1 MKSKSTRHASAPL
14 KLNMYQ
20 ILFLQKCKR
29 KIYRVEAMAAS
40 AKSGEF
46 SLCDSKKYKVILWW

>member
-1 MKSKSTRHASAPL
+1 
-14 KLNMYQ
+14 MYQ

-29 KIYRVEAMAAS
+29 KIYKVEAMVAS

-46 SLCDSKKYKVILWW
+46 SLCDSKKWKEQNSFFKNTK